1 VHPNKAKRST
11 YVLVEET
18 TKVLESFSTPL
29 VKNHKDQLSK
39 STKIKLVNTN
49 FSEHPHKREAGAL
62 TGNTGLGF
70 KIQK

>member
-11 YVLVEET
+11 YILVEET

-29 VKNHKDQLSK
+29 VKNHKGQLSK

-49 FSEHPHKREAGAL
+49 FSEHPTRETGAL

>member
-18 TKVLESFSTPL
+18 AKVLESFSTPPL
-29 VKNHKDQLSK
+29 VKNRKGQLSK

-49 FSEHPHKREAGAL
+49 FLEHPTVERQVL
-62 TGNTGLGF
+62 
-70 KIQK
+70 